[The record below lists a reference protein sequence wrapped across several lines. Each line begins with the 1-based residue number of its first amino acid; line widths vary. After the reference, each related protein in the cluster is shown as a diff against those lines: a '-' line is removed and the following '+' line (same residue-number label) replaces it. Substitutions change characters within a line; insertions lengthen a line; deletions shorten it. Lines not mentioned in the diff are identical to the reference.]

1 MSLERRASFADLALE
16 YEQVAPIH
24 SYSRAFYAYIRV
36 SDASTASSWHDSIER
51 CIYDRYLDS
60 AMLNKSQLYA
70 STPNLRNHGSKT
82 SLKPADRPKEANSLS
97 AVFPWKHIGCRAD
110 QNTKH
115 RHFVR

>member
-1 MSLERRASFADLALE
+1 MSLERCASFADLALD

-97 AVFPWKHIGCRAD
+97 AVFPWKHIA
-110 QNTKH
+110 
-115 RHFVR
+115 VL